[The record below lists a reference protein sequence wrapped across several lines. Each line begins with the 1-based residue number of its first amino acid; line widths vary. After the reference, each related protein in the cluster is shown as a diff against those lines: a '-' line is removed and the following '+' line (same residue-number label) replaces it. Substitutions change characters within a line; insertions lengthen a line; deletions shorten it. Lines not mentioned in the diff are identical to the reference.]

1 MENNLYYTPTIEEF
15 HVGFGYEYM
24 NGDRWEESKMRIQD
38 YKSDGPDYERSD
50 SWFEEELLGGIRTV
64 RVKYLDQ
71 SDIESLGWELRDSKK
86 SPFTGRQL
94 MTFQKTEEFGFN
106 NGIHYWLIQ
115 QDDNWVIKIQA
126 YSSYVP
132 GEWVMRFKIKNKS
145 ELIKLMQQLNIK

>member
-1 MENNLYYTPTIEEF
+1 
-15 HVGFGYEYM
+15 
-24 NGDRWEESKMRIQD
+24 
-38 YKSDGPDYERSD
+38 
-50 SWFEEELLGGIRTV
+50 
-64 RVKYLDQ
+64 
-71 SDIESLGWELRDSKK
+71 
-86 SPFTGRQL
+86 

-145 ELIKLMQQLNIK
+145 ELIKLQQQLNIK